1 MWRPEKRFFYSLR
14 ADDDA
19 VADVKEVIGVYP
31 FYFGMLPWGK
41 GYESAW
47 ASILDPKQ
55 FWTTWPVAS
64 ASKECPAYS
73 QTNWPGDGR
82 AASCMWNGPT
92 WPHANALVMTAMART
107 LRATRDHGVAD
118 SPLKKEHL
126 WALFP
131 PSPGPSTATR
141 TSASPGRASS
151 TTATPANGRRPSATT
166 TTRPGWTSSS
176 PS

>member
-31 FYFGMLPWGK
+31 FYFGMVPWGK

-82 AASCMWNGPT
+82 AAGCMWNGPT
-92 WPHANALVMTAMART
+92 WPHANSLVMTAMART
-107 LRATRDHGVAD
+107 LRATRDTT
-118 SPLKKEHL
+118 SPTPRSRRNTSGRCSSHS
-126 WALFP
+126 P
-131 PSPGPSTATR
+131 RPSSATR

-151 TTATPANGRRPSATT
+151 TTATPASGRRPSAITT
-166 TTRPGWTSSS
+166 IRHGWTS
-176 PS
+176 